1 MISLLKSKRAIT
13 KFERL
18 LWFGVGVISL
28 LPLLAVLSE
37 NPANLLTDFRMAF
50 FVFFAGIAFLG
61 LLLNWGPVIP
71 CSILGIAV
79 LTLFTDPITSSHEE
93 ALFKDLGVPLIGAT
107 LGAMIG
113 IIIDWNLTHP
123 QRTELTSGE
132 FADGESN
139 EIAT

>member
-1 MISLLKSKRAIT
+1 M
-13 KFERL
+13 
-18 LWFGVGVISL
+18 
-28 LPLLAVLSE
+28 
-37 NPANLLTDFRMAF
+37 
-50 FVFFAGIAFLG
+50 
-61 LLLNWGPVIP
+61 LLNWGPVIP